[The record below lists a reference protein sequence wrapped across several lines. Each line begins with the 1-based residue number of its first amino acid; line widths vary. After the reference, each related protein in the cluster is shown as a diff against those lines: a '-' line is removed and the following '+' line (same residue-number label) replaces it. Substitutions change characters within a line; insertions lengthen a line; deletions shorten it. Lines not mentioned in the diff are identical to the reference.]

1 MEIKMKVSI
10 EIRLK
15 KGYFDPEGE
24 VTKEALKDL
33 GFPVNNV
40 KVSKLYTIEINV
52 NNEEEAIKIAQD
64 MCKKLLANPTKDE
77 FLIKVLSNEEHN

>member
-1 MEIKMKVSI
+1 MKVNI
-10 EIRLK
+10 EVRLK

-24 VTKEALKDL
+24 VTARALKDL
-33 GFPVNNV
+33 GFPVKDV
-40 KVSKLYTIEINV
+40 KVSKMYTIEVNV

-77 FLIKVLSNEEHN
+77 FFIKVLLNEGNH

>member
-1 MEIKMKVSI
+1 MKVSI